1 MTFIVLAAGPE
12 DHRPAGHT
20 CLVLSAEPSRH
31 FRPMALPS
39 PAVYG
44 GDMGSSALR
53 SFLAEPRSPHPPGPL
68 RRDWV
73 LVAAILIAGLLE
85 AILRDD
91 VAWPGVV
98 VVAVVAPAVCLPW
111 RRSHPVAVTA
121 AVFGSI
127 ALGDAALLL
136 GTGEPSELYTALYVL
151 LLPYAL
157 FRWGS
162 GVEAATGIALVLAW
176 QSAIAAATGT
186 LGELASGA
194 PVLLLPVALGAS
206 MRYRARSRL
215 GEHGQIRLREREQL
229 ARELH
234 DTIAHHVTAIAIR
247 AQAGRAVAASRPE
260 AAVEALAVIEEAAS
274 RTLADMR
281 SLVGTLRDGEEA
293 ELTPQGGV
301 RDLQRLARGRNGG
314 PGVDVRLAGDLDDL
328 PPLVDAAVYRIAQE
342 SITNALRHAR
352 HATLVDVRVTGDRD
366 CVRLSVRDDGDASPT
381 GADRAPGYGVIGMT
395 ERAALLGGTLQ
406 TGPGAD
412 GGWTVTAVLPRR
424 ATTR

>member
-1 MTFIVLAAGPE
+1 MAPPP
-12 DHRPAGHT
+12 PA
-20 CLVLSAEPSRH
+20 LYRD
-31 FRPMALPS
+31 
-39 PAVYG
+39 AVRN
-44 GDMGSSALR
+44 SALR
-53 SFLAEPRSPHPPGPL
+53 SFLAEPRAPHPPGPL
-68 RRDWV
+68 WRDWV
-73 LVAAILIAGLLE
+73 LVAALLTAGVLE

-91 VAWPGVV
+91 VVWPGVV

-111 RRSHPVAVTA
+111 RRSHPVRVTA

-136 GTGEPSELYTALYVL
+136 GTGERTELYTALYVL

-176 QSAIAAATGT
+176 NSAIAAATGT

-206 MRYRARSRL
+206 MRYRASSRL

-234 DTIAHHVTAIAIR
+234 DTVAHHVSAIAIR
-247 AQAGRAVAASRPE
+247 AQAGRTLAASRPE

-314 PGVDVRLAGDLDDL
+314 PRVDVRLAGDLDDL

-342 SITNALRHAR
+342 SITNAVRHAR
-352 HATLVDVRVTGDRD
+352 HATLVDVHVTGDRD
-366 CVRLSVRDDGDASPT
+366 CVRLSVRDDGDASPS
-381 GADRAPGYGVIGMT
+381 GADRASGYGLIGMT